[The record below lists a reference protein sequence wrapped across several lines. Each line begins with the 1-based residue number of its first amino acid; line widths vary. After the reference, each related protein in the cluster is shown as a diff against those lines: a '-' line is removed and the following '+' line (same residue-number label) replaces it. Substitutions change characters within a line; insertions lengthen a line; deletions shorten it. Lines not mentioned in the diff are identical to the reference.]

1 MPSCFLHTNLVHH
14 GLFHSNLYAIC
25 TNIKC
30 IHFSFSQWFFRSA
43 LINFY
48 FPLHAAE
55 KEADF
60 LPSCNRCWAVCL
72 LYWQYFLNVCRIIV
86 HQQAVLFFFF
96 CFGSQTHKHRDT
108 HMTGYEGCVQPVNPW
123 SVSGNNV
130 LFTRPNVLISLF
142 YFATFRSVW
151 YVATNIEPLF
161 FLQGNLQVWVTF

>member
-48 FPLHAAE
+48 FLLHAAE
-55 KEADF
+55 KEANF
-60 LPSCNRCWAVCL
+60 LRSCNRCWAVCL

-96 CFGSQTHKHRDT
+96 SFFASAAKHTNIVTFTWQEMKDVFNPSIHEVYLGTMCCLQDQTCWFHCFILR
-108 HMTGYEGCVQPVNPW
+108 NI
-123 SVSGNNV
+123 SVSLV
-130 LFTRPNVLISLF
+130 CC
-142 YFATFRSVW
+142 
-151 YVATNIEPLF
+151 
-161 FLQGNLQVWVTF
+161 